1 MAGRIRRVRDPEAE
15 RAALV
20 AAVDRMFAGEP
31 LRSEAGQL
39 TVVALLAESGVRR
52 DIAYRAHKGFL
63 EAFQARVAAHR
74 AAQAAQVPVT
84 TGAS

>member
-1 MAGRIRRVRDPEAE
+1 
-15 RAALV
+15 
-20 AAVDRMFAGEP
+20 MFAGEP

-52 DIAYRAHKGFL
+52 DIAYRAHKEFL

-74 AAQAAQVPVT
+74 AALAAQAPQVST
-84 TGAS
+84 ATGAP